1 MAINLQ
7 VTLSLE
13 DRLSSQILRANRN
26 IQQTESQVNNLDRRL
41 SRTRSTLNNVSN
53 SISNFGSRGSGA
65 ILGVNKQLLGLLS
78 TIGATKLAMDGLT
91 SIIQKSAEF
100 EQSQVTISAV
110 FDNAEA
116 SKAYTEMVKKVAVE
130 SPILDSSAMFSNSL
144 PFLTLS
150 KDVGQLEKAWKVAEK
165 LSIINPMQGVEGSV
179 IAMKELA
186 SGDVVSL
193 AERFNIS
200 KKDLNNLKDLSF
212 EKQVAGLEKLIS
224 GMGITDKAVEEMGS
238 TTAAQ
243 FTKLKEKWDNMLV
256 TMGSQSNSQIGK
268 ALTDIN
274 NMLDAGKFDSLFT
287 TVENGLG
294 KLATKIAN
302 FVATADWDAISQS
315 VIDTFNSINNAIKW
329 AVAHW
334 DQIKE
339 AIKWATIAFL
349 GFKAVTILISIIT
362 SIISVVQFLIN
373 VFKIAK
379 TVFMALRLSML
390 MFPGAWIIGAIML
403 VVGVFV
409 LLWEKCEWF
418 REFWKSAW
426 DFAVESAEWAVNNI
440 IDGINWLIEIINSIP
455 GIEIGT
461 VGGVDF
467 NGDGKT
473 KGANKTTKSATK
485 KKSHSGGLS
494 RVPYDGYAA
503 NLHRGERVLT
513 KVEADHYENGRAGGN
528 SVSISFA
535 GANFSVRSDNDVEAI
550 ASILA
555 TKINQAIG
563 KGA

>member
-315 VIDTFNSINNAIKW
+315 VINTFNSINDAIKW
-329 AVAHW
+329 CVEHW
-334 DQIKE
+334 DQIKT
-339 AIKWATIAFL
+339 AVKWATAAFL
-349 GFKAVTILISIIT
+349 GFKAVSIII
-362 SIISVVQFLIN
+362 SVISGIISVVQFLTN
-373 VFKIAK
+373 AFKVAK
-379 TVFMALRLSML
+379 TVFNILRLSML
-390 MFPGAWIIGAIML
+390 TFPGAWIIGAIML
-403 VVGVFV
+403 VIGIFV
-409 LLWEKCEWF
+409 LLYQKCDWF
-418 REFWKSAW
+418 REFWDATW
-426 DFAVESAEWAVNNI
+426 DKAVEAAEWAVNNI
-440 IDGINWLIEIINSIP
+440 IDGINWLIEKINSIP

-473 KGANKTTKSATK
+473 KGANKTTKAATK

-550 ASILA
+550 ANVLA
-555 TKINQAIG
+555 AKVYQAIG

>member
-1 MAINLQ
+1 MTINLQ

-13 DRLSSQILRANRN
+13 DRLSSQILRANRR
-26 IQQTESQVNNLDRRL
+26 IQQTESRVNSLDRRL
-41 SRTRSTLNNVSN
+41 SRTRSSLNNVRD
-53 SISNFGSRGSGA
+53 SISNFGSKGSGA
-65 ILGVNKQLLGLLS
+65 ILGINKQLLGLLS

-110 FDNAEA
+110 FDNVEA
-116 SKAYTEMVKKVAVE
+116 SKAYTKMVQKVAE
-130 SPILDSSAMFSNSL
+130 DSPILDSSAMFSNSL
-144 PFLTLS
+144 PFLTLT
-150 KDVGQLEKAWKVAEK
+150 KDVKQLEKAWKVAEK
-165 LSIINPMQGVEGSV
+165 LSINNPTQGVEGAV

-193 AERFNIS
+193 AERFNIG
-200 KKDLNNLKDLSF
+200 KKELNNLKDLSF
-212 EKQVAGLEKLIS
+212 TEQVAGLDKLINK
-224 GMGITDKAVEEMGS
+224 MGITDKAVKEMGS

-243 FTKLKEKWDNMLV
+243 FTKLKEKWDNTLV
-256 TMGSQSNSQIGK
+256 KMGTESNTQLGK
-268 ALTDIN
+268 ALTTIN
-274 NMLDAGKFDSLFT
+274 NMLEAGKFEGLFT

-302 FVATADWDAISQS
+302 FVATADWNAISQS
-315 VIDTFNSINNAIKW
+315 VINTFNSINNAIKW

-339 AIKWATIAFL
+339 AVKWATIAFL
-349 GFKAVTILISIIT
+349 GFKAVTILISVIT
-362 SIISVVQFLIN
+362 SIISVVQFLTN
-373 VFKIAK
+373 AFKIAK

-390 MFPGAWIIGAIML
+390 MFPGAWIIGAITL
-403 VVGVFV
+403 VVGAFV
-409 LLWEKCEWF
+409 LLWQKCEWF

-440 IDGINWLIEIINSIP
+440 IDGVNKIISAINSIP
-455 GIEIGT
+455 FIEIGT

-467 NGDGKT
+467 NGDGKL
-473 KGANKTTKSATK
+473 KGANKTTKAATK

-550 ASILA
+550 ANVLA
-555 TKINQAIG
+555 AKVYQAIG

>member
-7 VTLSLE
+7 VALSLE

-26 IQQTESQVNNLDRRL
+26 IQQTESQVSKLDRKL
-41 SRTRSTLNNVSN
+41 ARTKSTLNNVSN
-53 SISNFGSRGSGA
+53 SISNLGSRGSGA
-65 ILGVNKQLLGLLS
+65 IMGINKQFLGLLS
-78 TIGATKLAMDGLT
+78 TIGATKLAMDGLS

-100 EQSQVTISAV
+100 ERSQVTIGAV
-110 FDNAEA
+110 FDNVEA
-116 SKAYTEMVKKVAVE
+116 SKAYTKMVQKVAE
-130 SPILDSSAMFSNSL
+130 DSPILDSSSMFNNSL
-144 PFLTLS
+144 PFLTLT
-150 KDVGQLEKAWKVAEK
+150 KDVKQLEKAWKVAEK
-165 LSIINPMQGVEGSV
+165 LSINNPMQGVEGAV

-186 SGDVVSL
+186 SGDAVSL
-193 AERFNIS
+193 SERFNIG
-200 KKDLNNLKDLSF
+200 KKELNDLKNLSF
-212 EKQVAGLEKLIS
+212 EKQIAGLDKLIS
-224 GMGITDKAVEEMGS
+224 GMGITEKAVEQMGS

-256 TMGSQSNSQIGK
+256 TMGSQSNSQLGK
-268 ALTDIN
+268 ALTTIN
-274 NMLDAGKFDSLFT
+274 NMLEAGKFEGLFT

-315 VIDTFNSINNAIKW
+315 VINTFNSINDAIKW

-334 DQIKE
+334 DQIKT
-339 AIKWATIAFL
+339 AVKWATAAFL
-349 GFKAVTILISIIT
+349 GFKAVSIII
-362 SIISVVQFLIN
+362 SVISGIISVVQFLTN
-373 VFKIAK
+373 AFKVAK
-379 TVFMALRLSML
+379 TVFNILRLSML
-390 MFPGAWIIGAIML
+390 TFPGAWIIGAIML
-403 VVGVFV
+403 VIGIFV
-409 LLWEKCEWF
+409 LLYQKCDWF
-418 REFWKSAW
+418 REFWDEVWAG
-426 DFAVESAEWAVNNI
+426 AVSTAEWAVNNI
-440 IDGINWLIEIINSIP
+440 IDGINNLISIINNIP
-455 GIEIGT
+455 MIDIGY

-473 KGANKTTKSATK
+473 AGANKKTKSATK

-513 KVEADHYENGRAGGN
+513 KVEADQYEGGRAGGN